1 MGTLIASALATLD
14 GVIHPVGEWV
24 QPDGDHGDHSFERKA
39 RSGGMVLGRKS
50 YEGLAGYWPRQ
61 TVKWADLVNALPK
74 YLGST
79 TLSGELEWNATLL
92 DGDLADS
99 IPGLKDEVDGE
110 LFMHGSGEFA
120 YALAEKGL
128 IDEYEVY
135 LTRSSGAREKS
146 LCSATGGRY
155 GCRFTT

>member
-1 MGTLIASALATLD
+1 MGTLIASAQATLD

-50 YEGLAGYWPRQ
+50 Y
-61 TVKWADLVNALPK
+61 
-74 YLGST
+74 
-79 TLSGELEWNATLL
+79 
-92 DGDLADS
+92 
-99 IPGLKDEVDGE
+99 
-110 LFMHGSGEFA
+110 
-120 YALAEKGL
+120 AEKGL
-128 IDEYEVY
+128 IHEYEVY